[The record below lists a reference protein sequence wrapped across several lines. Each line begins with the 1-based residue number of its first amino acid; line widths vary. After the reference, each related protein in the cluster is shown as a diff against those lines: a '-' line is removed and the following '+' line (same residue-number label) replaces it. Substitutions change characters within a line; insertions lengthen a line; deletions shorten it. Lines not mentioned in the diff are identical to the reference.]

1 MKNLEESRCGT
12 IAIIGRPNVGKSTLL
27 NKILGEKLTITSS
40 KPQTTRHQIL
50 GIKTQTHTQAI
61 YIDTPGIHPNTQ
73 RRLSRAMVRS
83 AINALINVD
92 IIGFVI
98 EAQRWTVDDD
108 AILERLK
115 QQETPVLLIVNKIDK
130 IKDKTQLL
138 PFLQSCSKKMS
149 FLAIV
154 PVSAQKGKNID
165 ELEKVIADALP
176 IAEFTYSADQL
187 TDRSSCFLAAEF
199 IREKLM
205 RCLYEE
211 LPYWLT
217 VSIEQFN
224 EQKKIIKISAII
236 WTERSSQKAII
247 IGKNGALLKKIGTE
261 ARRDMETCFGKKVY
275 LALWVKVK
283 AGWSEEEGSL

>member
-1 MKNLEESRCGT
+1 MQDPEEIRCGT
-12 IAIIGRPNVGKSTLL
+12 IAIIGHPNVGKSTLL
-27 NKILGEKLTITSS
+27 NNILGEKLTITSS

-50 GIKTQTHTQAI
+50 GIKTQTQTQAI
-61 YIDTPGIHPNTQ
+61 YIDTPGIHPNAQ
-73 RRLSRAMVRS
+73 RRLSRTMVRS

-98 EAQRWTVDDD
+98 EALRWTVEDD
-108 AILERLK
+108 AILDRLK
-115 QQETPVLLIVNKIDK
+115 QQQQPVLLIVNKIDK
-130 IKDKTQLL
+130 IKDKSRLL
-138 PFLQSCSKKMS
+138 PFLQSCSEKMS
-149 FLAIV
+149 FLAII

-176 IAEFTYSADQL
+176 IAEFVYPADQF
-187 TDRSSCFLAAEF
+187 TDRSSRFLAAEF

-205 RCLYEE
+205 RSLYEE

-224 EQKKIIKISAII
+224 EQKKIIKISAVI
-236 WTERSSQKAII
+236 WTERASQKAII

-261 ARRDMETCFGKKVY
+261 ARKDMETSFGKKVY
-275 LALWVKVK
+275 LELWVKVK
-283 AGWSEEEGSL
+283 AGWSEEEGIL